1 MSEFGEQLKERTKRF
16 GLQVIRMSG
25 RLDHSHAGRVLS
37 DQVLRSSTSVGANYR
52 EAYRARSTAEFL
64 AKMGDCLKEIDET
77 DYWLEMIADS
87 CLLPKNELAEL
98 CKEVKELE
106 ALFVSIIR
114 SKKKNS

>member
-16 GLQVIRMSG
+16 GLLIIRMSE
-25 RLDHSHAGRVLS
+25 RLDHGHAGRVLAN
-37 DQVLRSSTSVGANYR
+37 QVLRSGTSIGANYR
-52 EAYRARSTAEFL
+52 EAFRARSTAEFL

-87 CLLPKNELAEL
+87 NLLPKNELLEL
-98 CKEVKELE
+98 CNEVKALE

-114 SKKKNS
+114 AKKKNS